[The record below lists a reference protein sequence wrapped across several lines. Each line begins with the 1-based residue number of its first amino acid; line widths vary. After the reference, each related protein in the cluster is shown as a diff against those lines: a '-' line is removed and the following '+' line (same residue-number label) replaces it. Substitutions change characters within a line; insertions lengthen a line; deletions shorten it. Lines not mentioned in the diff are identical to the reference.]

1 MSAPIVTPAPAAAF
15 DVEAVRAQF
24 PVLAQQIR
32 GKHLV
37 YLDSG
42 ASAQKPE
49 VVVQAVADCYRG
61 YYSNIHRG
69 VHALSERSTTAF
81 ERAREQVARFVNAPS
96 PREIVFLRSTTE
108 AINLVASSF
117 IEPQLGPDDEILVT
131 EMEHHSNIVPWQLVA
146 DRRGAK
152 IVAAP
157 VTDSGELDLDG
168 LAQRINGRTKLVAVT
183 HVSNVLGTINPI
195 ADIVRLAHAQGVP
208 VLVDGAQGVPHL
220 AVDVQA
226 LGCDFY
232 AFSAHKVYG
241 PSGVGALWARA
252 ELLAAMPPYQ
262 GGGGMIRRVSFAG
275 TTFADPP
282 ERFEAGTP
290 DVAGVIGFGAAVEWT
305 RALGLDAIAAHEHE
319 LTRYSMARLAE
330 IAGLRLIGTA
340 PDKAGVVSFVMD
352 CVHPHDIGT
361 ILDGEG
367 VAVRVGHHC
376 AQPLMDRFG
385 VPATARASF
394 GVYNTLADV
403 DALARALEKVRHW
416 FG

>member
-1 MSAPIVTPAPAAAF
+1 MSAPIVTPVPAAAF

-108 AINLVASSF
+108 AINLVANSF
-117 IEPQLGPDDEILVT
+117 LEPQLGPDDEILVT

-146 DRRGAK
+146 DRYGAK
-152 IVAAP
+152 VVAAP
-157 VTDSGELDLDG
+157 VTDRGELDLDG
-168 LAQRINGRTKLVAVT
+168 LTRLISGRTKLVAVT

-262 GGGGMIRRVSFAG
+262 GGGGMIRRVSFSG
-275 TTFADPP
+275 TTRCPASSL
-282 ERFEAGTP
+282 
-290 DVAGVIGFGAAVEWT
+290 AASALSRRT
-305 RALGLDAIAAHEHE
+305 R
-319 LTRYSMARLAE
+319 R
-330 IAGLRLIGTA
+330 
-340 PDKAGVVSFVMD
+340 P
-352 CVHPHDIGT
+352 
-361 ILDGEG
+361 
-367 VAVRVGHHC
+367 
-376 AQPLMDRFG
+376 
-385 VPATARASF
+385 
-394 GVYNTLADV
+394 
-403 DALARALEKVRHW
+403 
-416 FG
+416 